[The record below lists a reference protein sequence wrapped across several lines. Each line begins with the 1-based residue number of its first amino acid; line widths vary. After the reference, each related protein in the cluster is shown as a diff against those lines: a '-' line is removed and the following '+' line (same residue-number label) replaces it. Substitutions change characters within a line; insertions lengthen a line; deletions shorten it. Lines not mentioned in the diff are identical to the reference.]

1 MKTSGYILKEN
12 MNNDLRIK
20 ALESIYN
27 AKSGHPGGV
36 LSCIDII
43 EYLFTKVLDFDLSD
57 MSSIHRDRFIL
68 SKGHSAPAL
77 YAVAAKVGIISENR
91 LNGLRKINHELQA
104 HTHRGATPWV
114 EASTGSLGQ
123 GFSFA
128 IGESY
133 GLRLQN
139 INQRVYVM
147 IGDGEMQ
154 EGEIWEGAMF
164 AGHHKLSNL
173 CAIIDY
179 NKLQSDDFNSNIIG
193 LEPLENKWKSFG
205 WNVIEI
211 DGHNRDEIAASFD
224 NAKSYQTAPTVIIAN
239 TIKGKGVSFME
250 NVPEWHGSVMISNE
264 DLKSALTELGASDT
278 EIKRAI
284 SG

>member
-1 MKTSGYILKEN
+1 

-20 ALESIYN
+20 ALESIFH

-43 EYLFTKVLDFDLSD
+43 EHLFSSVLRLDFNKLELLE
-57 MSSIHRDRFIL
+57 RDRFIL

-77 YAVAAKVGIISENR
+77 YAVAAKVGIISQDR

-128 IGESY
+128 IGEAH

-139 INQRVYVM
+139 IDRRVYVM

-154 EGEIWEGAMF
+154 EGQIWESALY
-164 AGHHKLSNL
+164 AGSKKVNNICVIVDANKFQNEFLVEKTLKLTNVE
-173 CAIIDY
+173 
-179 NKLQSDDFNSNIIG
+179 K
-193 LEPLENKWKSFG
+193 KWESFG
-205 WNVIEI
+205 WEFINI
-211 DGHNRDEIAASFD
+211 DGHSFKD
-224 NAKSYQTAPTVIIAN
+224 LKKSINKMEKKRSKPLVIYAN
-239 TIKGKGVSFME
+239 TTKGKGISYME
-250 NVPEWHGSVMISNE
+250 NDNFWHGGIMKKENY
-264 DLKSALTELGASDT
+264 
-278 EIKRAI
+278 EIAI
-284 SG
+284 SELKNNL